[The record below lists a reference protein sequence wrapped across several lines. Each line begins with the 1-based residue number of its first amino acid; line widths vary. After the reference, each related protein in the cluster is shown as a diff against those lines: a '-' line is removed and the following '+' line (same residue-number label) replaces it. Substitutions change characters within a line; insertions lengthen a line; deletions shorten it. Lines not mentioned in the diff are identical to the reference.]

1 MLYKALFYR
10 NPGIFCVAFHIMMQN
25 ASEDKTGL
33 RSNLC
38 SFQSEVDLKSLRVFS
53 GKNACNVVVS

>member
-1 MLYKALFYR
+1 M
-10 NPGIFCVAFHIMMQN
+10 AFHIMMQN